1 MSLDLR
7 PLTLGELLDRSF
19 SLYRRHFWLFVGIM
33 ALPSLLALGFGVIM
47 AVASPQ
53 PVTPESMAAG
63 DADPAEIIGG
73 VVWFMIAIIGM
84 AAVYFI
90 TYAVALG
97 ATTVAVSEL
106 YMGRPI
112 TIRGAYTPMRG
123 KVGRLALLLILVAV
137 RMFAAFFMVFIGAVV
152 SGVVGAVAA
161 PILAPLFV
169 IAAFMGAMAI
179 WVWMMIRYAVAVPAV
194 VLEDETPSAAIRRSI
209 ELTSDNLLR
218 VFALLAFTMV
228 ITYAVLAIFQGPF
241 VFAGFVAGPES
252 STAFWLNL
260 AGTITGSI
268 GGAFTGP
275 LMIVAF
281 AVLYYDLRV
290 RKEGLD
296 LQVMLANLNAVPPSA
311 GTVASSAPLPG

>member
-1 MSLDLR
+1 
-7 PLTLGELLDRSF
+7 
-19 SLYRRHFWLFVGIM
+19 
-33 ALPSLLALGFGVIM
+33 
-47 AVASPQ
+47 
-53 PVTPESMAAG
+53 
-63 DADPAEIIGG
+63 
-73 VVWFMIAIIGM
+73 M

-90 TYAVALG
+90 AYAVALG

-112 TIRGAYTPMRG
+112 TIRAAYTPMRG
-123 KVGRLALLLILVAV
+123 KVVRLALLLILVTV

-152 SGVVGAVAA
+152 SGVVAAVAA

-169 IAAFMGAMAI
+169 IAAFLCAI
-179 WVWMMIRYAVAVPAV
+179 AVWVWMMIRYAVAVPAV
-194 VLEDETPSAAIRRSI
+194 VLEDETASAAISRSI
-209 ELTSDNLLR
+209 ELTHGNLLR

-241 VFAGFVAGPES
+241 VFAGFMAGPES

-296 LQVMLANLNAVPPSA
+296 LQVMLANLNAVPPAA
-311 GTVASSAPLPG
+311 GTATSAPLPG

>member
-33 ALPSLLALGFGVIM
+33 ALPSLLGRAFGVLM
-47 AVASPQ
+47 AIASPQ
-53 PVTPESMAAG
+53 PVSSETMAAG
-63 DADPAEIIGG
+63 DVNPAAIIGG
-73 VVWFMIAIIGM
+73 VVWFVIAMIGM

-112 TIRGAYTPMRG
+112 TIRTAYTPMRG
-123 KVGRLALLLILVAV
+123 KVGRLALLMILVSL
-137 RMFAAFFMVFIGAVV
+137 RMFGVFLLVGFAAAV
-152 SGVVGAVAA
+152 SGIVASIGF

-169 IAAFMGAMAI
+169 LAAFVGAAGVWI
-179 WVWMMIRYAVAVPAV
+179 WMMIRYAVAVPAV
-194 VLEDETPSAAIRRSI
+194 VLENETAASAIRRSV
-209 ELTSDNLLR
+209 ELTSGNFLR

-241 VFAGFVAGPES
+241 AFAGVMAGPET
-252 STAFWLNL
+252 STGFWLNL
-260 AGTITGSI
+260 MGTITGSI

-296 LQVMLANLNAVPPSA
+296 LQVMLANLNAVPAA
-311 GTVASSAPLPG
+311 GTAASSAPLPG

>member
-1 MSLDLR
+1 MFLDLR

-33 ALPSLLALGFGVIM
+33 ALPSLLGLAFGVLI
-47 AVASPQ
+47 AIASPQ
-53 PVTPESMAAG
+53 PVSSETMAAG
-63 DADPAEIIGG
+63 EVSPAEVIGG
-73 VVWFMIAIIGM
+73 VVWFVIAMIGM

-112 TIRGAYTPMRG
+112 TIRTAYTPMRG
-123 KVGRLALLLILVAV
+123 KVGRLALLMILVSI
-137 RMFAAFFMVFIGAVV
+137 RMFGAFFMVGIGAAV
-152 SGVVGAVAA
+152 SGVVAA
-161 PILAPLFV
+161 IGFPILAPLFV
-169 IAAFMGAMAI
+169 LAAFVGAAAV
-179 WVWMMIRYAVAVPAV
+179 WVWLMIRYAVAVPAV
-194 VLEDETPSAAIRRSI
+194 VLENETASAAIRRSI
-209 ELTSDNLLR
+209 ELTSGNLLR

-228 ITYAVLAIFQGPF
+228 ITYAVLGIFQGPF
-241 VFAGFVAGPES
+241 AFAGVMAGPET
-252 STAFWLNL
+252 STGFWLNL
-260 AGTITGSI
+260 MGTITGSI

-296 LQVMLANLNAVPPSA
+296 LQVMLANLNAVPA
-311 GTVASSAPLPG
+311 GGTAATSAPLPG

>member
-1 MSLDLR
+1 
-7 PLTLGELLDRSF
+7 
-19 SLYRRHFWLFVGIM
+19 
-33 ALPSLLALGFGVIM
+33 
-47 AVASPQ
+47 
-53 PVTPESMAAG
+53 
-63 DADPAEIIGG
+63 
-73 VVWFMIAIIGM
+73 
-84 AAVYFI
+84 
-90 TYAVALG
+90 
-97 ATTVAVSEL
+97 
-106 YMGRPI
+106 
-112 TIRGAYTPMRG
+112 
-123 KVGRLALLLILVAV
+123 
-137 RMFAAFFMVFIGAVV
+137 
-152 SGVVGAVAA
+152 
-161 PILAPLFV
+161 
-169 IAAFMGAMAI
+169 
-179 WVWMMIRYAVAVPAV
+179 MMIRYAVAVPAV

-296 LQVMLANLNAVPPSA
+296 LQVMLANLNAVPPSG
-311 GTVASSAPLPG
+311 GTVATSAPLPG